1 MGFLIQAAVL
11 AKAQRRKGR
20 KGETPTAMAPF
31 NSQKSSGRSATVG
44 KSQLTL
50 SLV

>member
-20 KGETPTAMAPF
+20 QGETPTTMAPF
-31 NSQKSSGRSATVG
+31 NSQKPLGPI
-44 KSQLTL
+44 Q
-50 SLV
+50 